1 MSRAKEQAKSTGA
14 KEQAKSTGAKEQAKS
29 TGVKE
34 QAKSTGAKEQ
44 AKSTGN
50 KATGIKRHTEESLAS
65 KEKRRKKEEAKKK
78 KEKTL
83 SSKQSLE
90 EDIVTAIRTANQTE
104 TTDMLLENEISDI
117 CNSYY
122 PTDNACFDTHYER
135 SEFGLPDLESSVLS
149 PPNRVPFQ
157 NSGTQDPPVGN
168 RSMGLLSRSQRLP
181 DQHSSELYSCYGLAS
196 NYMYTQPSFLDV
208 SLSKKIDFTIKKMEE
223 LTERVEKLEAG
234 STPQSKYVVFYNFFL
249 LIINFF
255 LIGSDIVSLGGT
267 LKLTLKL
274 TQGQYHTIKCVA
286 KTQKWTCALRKLLA
300 MLYNE
305 DFLEGRYAVGK
316 RNSLNASMDKDEM
329 GIIKGIRKITF
340 CSYY

>member
-1 MSRAKEQAKSTGA
+1 MKEQAKLSRAKEQAKSTGA
-14 KEQAKSTGAKEQAKS
+14 KEQAKSTGTKEQAKS

-34 QAKSTGAKEQ
+34 QSKSTRAKEQ

-135 SEFGLPDLESSVLS
+135 SELGLPDLESSVLS
-149 PPNRVPFQ
+149 PPTRVPFQ

-181 DQHSSELYSCYGLAS
+181 DQHSSELYRCYGLAS
-196 NYMYTQPSFLDV
+196 NYTQPSFRDV
-208 SLSKKIDFTIKKMEE
+208 TLSKKIDFTIKKLEE

-234 STPQSKYVVFYNFFL
+234 STPQSKYVVFYNLFL
-249 LIINFF
+249 LIIKFF
-255 LIGSDIVSLGGT
+255 PHRV
-267 LKLTLKL
+267 
-274 TQGQYHTIKCVA
+274 
-286 KTQKWTCALRKLLA
+286 
-300 MLYNE
+300 
-305 DFLEGRYAVGK
+305 RYCFHR
-316 RNSLNASMDKDEM
+316 RNIETHPRTVPHDKV
-329 GIIKGIRKITF
+329 
-340 CSYY
+340 CC

>member
-1 MSRAKEQAKSTGA
+1 MKEQAKLCRA
-14 KEQAKSTGAKEQAKS
+14 
-29 TGVKE
+29 KE

-78 KEKTL
+78 KENTL

-117 CNSYY
+117 CKSYY

-135 SEFGLPDLESSVLS
+135 SEFGLPDLESS
-149 PPNRVPFQ
+149 PNRVPFQ
-157 NSGTQDPPVGN
+157 NSGTQDLPVGN

-196 NYMYTQPSFLDV
+196 NYTQTSFLDV
-208 SLSKKIDFTIKKMEE
+208 SLSKKIDFTIKK
-223 LTERVEKLEAG
+223 
-234 STPQSKYVVFYNFFL
+234 N
-249 LIINFF
+249 
-255 LIGSDIVSLGGT
+255 
-267 LKLTLKL
+267 
-274 TQGQYHTIKCVA
+274 
-286 KTQKWTCALRKLLA
+286 
-300 MLYNE
+300 
-305 DFLEGRYAVGK
+305 GRA
-316 RNSLNASMDKDEM
+316 N
-329 GIIKGIRKITF
+329 
-340 CSYY
+340 